1 MNELPKF
8 LWETRFHWLAGYFA
22 LVAVEMIWRAARLR
36 QIDPPGLIVTNPA
49 MWLAELALR
58 SLAFGL
64 RLAPFAW
71 ISSRISW
78 HLPAS
83 LPVAVLGYLLVDFI
97 YYWKHRALHGT
108 RLGWAVH
115 AVHHS
120 SEHMNL
126 LAAIRLGWFQR
137 LVDDFFFL
145 PLAFLGF
152 DPVQLLF
159 LILLN
164 EMSPF
169 WCHTEA
175 VGRLG
180 WIDGILNT
188 PHNHRIH
195 HAAAKR
201 LADANFGATL
211 IVWDRIFGTWRHGEE
226 PGRYGVEGWT
236 SGLNPLRIQIGTV
249 WRAWKQS
256 DEGGP
261 EQRHEESGTQPGAAG
276 PQAEAEQPRRRPD
289 QVGHEGGPPAG

>member
-8 LWETRFHWLAGYFA
+8 VWESRFYWLAGYFA
-22 LVAVEMIWRAARLR
+22 LVAFEMVWRAVRLR
-36 QIDPPGLIVTNPA
+36 KIDPLGLIVTNAA
-49 MWLAELALR
+49 MWLAELSLR

-71 ISSRISW
+71 IASQLPWR
-78 HLPAS
+78 LPATI
-83 LPVAVLGYLLVDFI
+83 PVAIVGYVLVDFV
-97 YYWKHRALHGT
+97 YYWKHRVLHGT

-120 SEHMNL
+120 SEHMTL
-126 LAAIRLGWFQR
+126 LAAIRLGWLQR

-145 PLAFLGF
+145 PLIFLGF
-152 DPVQLLF
+152 DPFQLLF

-188 PHNHRIH
+188 PSNHRIH
-195 HAAAKR
+195 HAATR
-201 LADANFGATL
+201 HLADANYGATL
-211 IVWDRIFGTWRHGEE
+211 IVWDRLFGTWRHGEE
-226 PGRYGVEGWT
+226 IDRYGLDGWR
-236 SGLNPLRIQIGTV
+236 SGLNPLRIQLGTV
-249 WRAWKQS
+249 WRAWKESKDDGPQHEGR
-256 DEGGP
+256 DEA
-261 EQRHEESGTQPGAAG
+261 GTQPGAAG
-276 PQAEAEQPRRRPD
+276 PQAEAEQARRRPE
-289 QVGHEGGPPAG
+289 QG